1 MIQTVGA
8 SWLMAT
14 IAPSA
19 DRVALVQTAGALP
32 FFFLSMI
39 AGALADLYDRRRL
52 MLFSQWLMLLA
63 SAALALITL
72 FGEITPEVLLLL
84 TFLLGCGAASFA
96 PAWQASIADQVPRD
110 QIAPAV
116 LVNAVGFNLARSVG
130 PAIGGVIVAAAG
142 AVAAFVINAVSYIG
156 MLATIMNALALQ
168 DALESLG
175 VPTRVQTALTITQV
189 AEPYI
194 RRRALR
200 HLEKERI
207 VIFGGGTGN
216 PFFSTDTA
224 AALRALEVG
233 AEVVLMAKNK
243 VDGVYSDDPR
253 KNPEAV
259 RFDELTYLEVLNR
272 GLQVMDNTA
281 ITLCM
286 EAGLPIV
293 VFDIFKPGALVGI
306 IQGEK
311 VGTLIH

>member
-1 MIQTVGA
+1 MKYKRVLLKLSGEFLTRNGFGIEPE
-8 SWLMAT
+8 AT
-14 IAPSA
+14 
-19 DRVALVQTAGALP
+19 Q
-32 FFFLSMI
+32 
-39 AGALADLYDRRRL
+39 ALAREIKAAYDTGV
-52 MLFSQWLMLLA
+52 QLA
-63 SAALALITL
+63 NVI
-72 FGEITPEVLLLL
+72 
-84 TFLLGCGAASFA
+84 GAGNLWRGARQGVGMDRA
-96 PAWQASIADQVPRD
+96 TAD
-110 QIAPAV
+110 
-116 LVNAVGFNLARSVG
+116 
-130 PAIGGVIVAAAG
+130 
-142 AVAAFVINAVSYIG
+142 YIG

-272 GLQVMDNTA
+272 GLQVMDTTA

>member
-1 MIQTVGA
+1 MKYKRVLSSFPA
-8 SWLMAT
+8 SSLTSNGFGIEPEAT
-14 IAPSA
+14 K
-19 DRVALVQTAGALP
+19 
-32 FFFLSMI
+32 
-39 AGALADLYDRRRL
+39 ALAREIKAAYETGVQLAIVIGAGNLWRGARQGVGMDR
-52 MLFSQWLMLLA
+52 A
-63 SAALALITL
+63 T
-72 FGEITPEVLLLL
+72 
-84 TFLLGCGAASFA
+84 
-96 PAWQASIADQVPRD
+96 AD
-110 QIAPAV
+110 
-116 LVNAVGFNLARSVG
+116 
-130 PAIGGVIVAAAG
+130 
-142 AVAAFVINAVSYIG
+142 YIG

-168 DALESLG
+168 DALEALG
-175 VPTRVQTALTITQV
+175 IPTRVQTALTITQV

-253 KNPEAV
+253 KNPNAV

-272 GLQVMDNTA
+272 GLQVMDTTA

-311 VGTLIH
+311 VGTLIHT

>member
-1 MIQTVGA
+1 MRYKRVLLKLSGEFLTQNGFGIEPE
-8 SWLMAT
+8 AT
-14 IAPSA
+14 K
-19 DRVALVQTAGALP
+19 
-32 FFFLSMI
+32 
-39 AGALADLYDRRRL
+39 ALAREIKAAYETGVQLAIVIGAGNLWRGARQGVGMDR
-52 MLFSQWLMLLA
+52 A
-63 SAALALITL
+63 T
-72 FGEITPEVLLLL
+72 
-84 TFLLGCGAASFA
+84 
-96 PAWQASIADQVPRD
+96 AD
-110 QIAPAV
+110 
-116 LVNAVGFNLARSVG
+116 
-130 PAIGGVIVAAAG
+130 
-142 AVAAFVINAVSYIG
+142 YIG

-168 DALESLG
+168 DALEALG
-175 VPTRVQTALTITQV
+175 IPTRVQTALTITQV

-253 KNPEAV
+253 KNPSAK
-259 RFDELTYLEVLNR
+259 RFDELTYMEVLNR
-272 GLQVMDNTA
+272 GLQVMDPTA

-311 VGTLIH
+311 VGTLIHP

>member
-1 MIQTVGA
+1 MKYKRVLLKLSGEFLTSNGFGIEPE
-8 SWLMAT
+8 AT
-14 IAPSA
+14 
-19 DRVALVQTAGALP
+19 Q
-32 FFFLSMI
+32 
-39 AGALADLYDRRRL
+39 ALAKEIKAAYETGVQLAIVIGAGNLWRGARQGVGMDR
-52 MLFSQWLMLLA
+52 A
-63 SAALALITL
+63 T
-72 FGEITPEVLLLL
+72 
-84 TFLLGCGAASFA
+84 
-96 PAWQASIADQVPRD
+96 AD
-110 QIAPAV
+110 
-116 LVNAVGFNLARSVG
+116 
-130 PAIGGVIVAAAG
+130 
-142 AVAAFVINAVSYIG
+142 YIG

-168 DALESLG
+168 DALEALSI
-175 VPTRVQTALTITQV
+175 PTRVQTALTITQV

-259 RFDELTYLEVLNR
+259 RFDELSYLDVLNR
-272 GLQVMDNTA
+272 GLQVMDTTA

>member
-1 MIQTVGA
+1 MRYKRVLLKLSGEFLTQNGFGIEPE
-8 SWLMAT
+8 AT
-14 IAPSA
+14 K
-19 DRVALVQTAGALP
+19 
-32 FFFLSMI
+32 
-39 AGALADLYDRRRL
+39 ALAKEIKAAYDTGV
-52 MLFSQWLMLLA
+52 QLA
-63 SAALALITL
+63 IV
-72 FGEITPEVLLLL
+72 I
-84 TFLLGCGAASFA
+84 GAGNLWRGARQGVGMDRA
-96 PAWQASIADQVPRD
+96 TAD
-110 QIAPAV
+110 
-116 LVNAVGFNLARSVG
+116 
-130 PAIGGVIVAAAG
+130 
-142 AVAAFVINAVSYIG
+142 YIG

-168 DALESLG
+168 DALEALG
-175 VPTRVQTALTITQV
+175 IPTRVQTALTITQV

-253 KNPEAV
+253 KNPQAV

-272 GLQVMDNTA
+272 GLQVMDTTA

-311 VGTLIH
+311 VGTLIHT

>member
-1 MIQTVGA
+1 MKYKRVLLKLSGEFLTRNGFGIEPE
-8 SWLMAT
+8 AT
-14 IAPSA
+14 
-19 DRVALVQTAGALP
+19 Q
-32 FFFLSMI
+32 
-39 AGALADLYDRRRL
+39 ALAREIKAAYDTGV
-52 MLFSQWLMLLA
+52 QLA
-63 SAALALITL
+63 IV
-72 FGEITPEVLLLL
+72 I
-84 TFLLGCGAASFA
+84 GAGNLWRGARQGVGMDRA
-96 PAWQASIADQVPRD
+96 TAD
-110 QIAPAV
+110 
-116 LVNAVGFNLARSVG
+116 
-130 PAIGGVIVAAAG
+130 
-142 AVAAFVINAVSYIG
+142 YIG

-272 GLQVMDNTA
+272 GLQVMDTTA
-281 ITLCM
+281 ISLCM

>member
-1 MIQTVGA
+1 MKYKRVLLKLSGEFLTRNGFGIEPE
-8 SWLMAT
+8 AT
-14 IAPSA
+14 
-19 DRVALVQTAGALP
+19 Q
-32 FFFLSMI
+32 
-39 AGALADLYDRRRL
+39 ALAREIKAAYDTGV
-52 MLFSQWLMLLA
+52 QLA
-63 SAALALITL
+63 IV
-72 FGEITPEVLLLL
+72 I
-84 TFLLGCGAASFA
+84 GAGNLWRGARQGVGMDRA
-96 PAWQASIADQVPRD
+96 TAD
-110 QIAPAV
+110 
-116 LVNAVGFNLARSVG
+116 
-130 PAIGGVIVAAAG
+130 
-142 AVAAFVINAVSYIG
+142 YIG

-259 RFDELTYLEVLNR
+259 RFDELAYLEVLNR
-272 GLQVMDNTA
+272 GLQVMDTTA

>member
-1 MIQTVGA
+1 MKYKRVLLKLSGEFLTRNGFGIEPE
-8 SWLMAT
+8 AT
-14 IAPSA
+14 
-19 DRVALVQTAGALP
+19 Q
-32 FFFLSMI
+32 
-39 AGALADLYDRRRL
+39 ALAREIKAAYDTGV
-52 MLFSQWLMLLA
+52 QLA
-63 SAALALITL
+63 IV
-72 FGEITPEVLLLL
+72 I
-84 TFLLGCGAASFA
+84 GAGNLWRGARQGVGMDRA
-96 PAWQASIADQVPRD
+96 TAD
-110 QIAPAV
+110 
-116 LVNAVGFNLARSVG
+116 
-130 PAIGGVIVAAAG
+130 
-142 AVAAFVINAVSYIG
+142 YIG

-175 VPTRVQTALTITQV
+175 VPTRVQTALTIPQV

-272 GLQVMDNTA
+272 GLQVMDTTA

>member
-1 MIQTVGA
+1 MKYKRVLLKLSGEFLTRNGFGIEPE
-8 SWLMAT
+8 AT
-14 IAPSA
+14 Q
-19 DRVALVQTAGALP
+19 ALAREIKAAYDTGVQLAIVIGAGAP
-32 FFFLSMI
+32 
-39 AGALADLYDRRRL
+39 
-52 MLFSQWLMLLA
+52 
-63 SAALALITL
+63 
-72 FGEITPEVLLLL
+72 PEVARQGVGMDRA
-84 TFLLGCGAASFA
+84 T
-96 PAWQASIADQVPRD
+96 AD
-110 QIAPAV
+110 
-116 LVNAVGFNLARSVG
+116 
-130 PAIGGVIVAAAG
+130 
-142 AVAAFVINAVSYIG
+142 YIG

-272 GLQVMDNTA
+272 GLQVMDTTA

>member
-1 MIQTVGA
+1 MKYKRVLLKLSGEFLTSNGLGIEPE
-8 SWLMAT
+8 AT
-14 IAPSA
+14 
-19 DRVALVQTAGALP
+19 Q
-32 FFFLSMI
+32 
-39 AGALADLYDRRRL
+39 ALAREIKAAYETGVQLAIVIGAGNLWRGARQGVGMDR
-52 MLFSQWLMLLA
+52 A
-63 SAALALITL
+63 T
-72 FGEITPEVLLLL
+72 
-84 TFLLGCGAASFA
+84 
-96 PAWQASIADQVPRD
+96 AD
-110 QIAPAV
+110 
-116 LVNAVGFNLARSVG
+116 
-130 PAIGGVIVAAAG
+130 
-142 AVAAFVINAVSYIG
+142 YIG

-168 DALESLG
+168 DALEALSI
-175 VPTRVQTALTITQV
+175 PTRVQTALTITQV

-259 RFDELTYLEVLNR
+259 RFDELSYLDVLNR
-272 GLQVMDNTA
+272 GLQVMDTTA

>member
-1 MIQTVGA
+1 MLLKLSGEFLTRNGFGIEPE
-8 SWLMAT
+8 AT
-14 IAPSA
+14 
-19 DRVALVQTAGALP
+19 Q
-32 FFFLSMI
+32 
-39 AGALADLYDRRRL
+39 ALAREIKAAYDTGV
-52 MLFSQWLMLLA
+52 QLA
-63 SAALALITL
+63 IV
-72 FGEITPEVLLLL
+72 I
-84 TFLLGCGAASFA
+84 GAGNLWRGARQGVGMDRA
-96 PAWQASIADQVPRD
+96 TAD
-110 QIAPAV
+110 
-116 LVNAVGFNLARSVG
+116 
-130 PAIGGVIVAAAG
+130 
-142 AVAAFVINAVSYIG
+142 YIG

-259 RFDELTYLEVLNR
+259 RLDELTYLEVLNR
-272 GLQVMDNTA
+272 GLEVMDTTA

>member
-1 MIQTVGA
+1 MKYKRVLLKLSGEFLTRNGFG
-8 SWLMAT
+8 SEPEAT
-14 IAPSA
+14 
-19 DRVALVQTAGALP
+19 Q
-32 FFFLSMI
+32 
-39 AGALADLYDRRRL
+39 ALAREIKAAYDTGV
-52 MLFSQWLMLLA
+52 QLA
-63 SAALALITL
+63 IV
-72 FGEITPEVLLLL
+72 I
-84 TFLLGCGAASFA
+84 GAGNLWRGARQGVGMDRA
-96 PAWQASIADQVPRD
+96 TAD
-110 QIAPAV
+110 
-116 LVNAVGFNLARSVG
+116 
-130 PAIGGVIVAAAG
+130 
-142 AVAAFVINAVSYIG
+142 YIG

-272 GLQVMDNTA
+272 GLQVMDTTA